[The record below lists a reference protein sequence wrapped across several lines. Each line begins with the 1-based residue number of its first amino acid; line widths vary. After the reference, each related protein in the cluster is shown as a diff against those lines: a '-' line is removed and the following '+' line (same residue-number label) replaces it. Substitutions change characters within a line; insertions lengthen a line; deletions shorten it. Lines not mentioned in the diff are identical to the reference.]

1 MAKGKVFMTRS
12 CEFIPLSV
20 PEISGNEWK
29 YVKDCLDT
37 GWVSSVGSYVSRFE
51 EMVADYVGA
60 KYAVA
65 TVNGTSALHVSLIAC
80 GVQPNDEVIVPTLT
94 FIAPVNII
102 RYCNA
107 YPVFMDCDMDTLC
120 IDVQKITDFIKG
132 ECIQQKDG
140 YTYNKKTNRRLKAI
154 IPVHIFGHPVDM
166 DGLVE
171 ICTKY
176 NIDIIEDATES
187 LGSEYKGEKTGS
199 FGKVGCFSFN
209 GNKIITT
216 GGGGMLVTND
226 ESIAKRARHLTTQA
240 KSDPFEYDHDEIGFN
255 YRLTNIQAA
264 MGVAQMEKLNEF
276 IFLKRKNVTFYK
288 AKLVCLEDVELFEE
302 QPWAK
307 SNYWFYT
314 IKVPKEHKKALMLL
328 LLSKGI
334 QVRPI
339 WRLIHLLTIYK
350 NFQTYKID
358 NAIGFYETCINIPC
372 SISLK
377 KSQIEFVVKEIKCY
391 FNAAMFGS
399 VFV

>member
-132 ECIQQKDG
+132 ECTQQKDG
-140 YTYNKKTNRRLKAI
+140 YTYNKKTNRRLKAV

-166 DGLVE
+166 DGLIE

-276 IFLKRKNVTFYK
+276 IFLKRQNVTFYK

-314 IKVPKEHKKALMLL
+314 IKVPKEHKKALMSL

-377 KSQIEFVVKEIKCY
+377 KSQIEFVVKEIKYY
-391 FNAAMFGS
+391 FNAAMSG
-399 VFV
+399 

>member
-1 MAKGKVFMTRS
+1 MTRS

-132 ECIQQKDG
+132 ECTQQKDG
-140 YTYNKKTNRRLKAI
+140 YTYNKKTNRRLKAV

-166 DGLVE
+166 DGLIE

-199 FGKVGCFSFN
+199 SGKTGCFSFN

-216 GGGGMLVTND
+216 GGGGIIVTDD

-240 KSDPFEYDHDEIGFN
+240 KSDPFEYDHDEIGYN

-264 MGVAQMEKLNEF
+264 MGVAQMERLDVF
-276 IFLKRKNVTFYK
+276 IDIKRRNYSVYK
-288 AKLVCLEDVELFEE
+288 SLFSDIEGVEIFSEKK
-302 QPWAK
+302 WAK
-307 SNYWFYT
+307 SNFWFYT
-314 IKVPKEHKKALMLL
+314 IKVSKEHKKPLMEFLL
-328 LLSKGI
+328 AKDI

-339 WRLIHLLTIYK
+339 WKLIHTLPMYRDAQSYT
-350 NFQTYKID
+350 ID
-358 NAIGFYETCINIPC
+358 NAVKVYETCINLPC
-372 SISLK
+372 SVSLQEK
-377 KSQIEFVVKEIKCY
+377 DITFVVNNIQNY
-391 FNAAMFGS
+391 FCNYSA
-399 VFV
+399 

>member
-187 LGSEYKGEKTGS
+187 LGSEYKGGKTGS

-391 FNAAMFGS
+391 FNRKS
-399 VFV
+399 